1 MRIHLRITKFKL
13 ANQGD
18 GNRPDIRAI
27 ETQLNKRS
35 GTFRELDLKD
45 GPD

>member
-1 MRIHLRITKFKL
+1 MRIHLRITKFNL

-18 GNRPDIRAI
+18 GNRPDIRVKEI
-27 ETQLNKRS
+27 QFYKRS